1 MIGAIILI
9 FVIAILGAA
18 FTTPLQNQVTSWSD
32 NLTTNGQTTA
42 AAVVSLIPLL
52 FWVLLAEFRAVHPT
66 GMPIRDY
73 PGRGRDVLGIRARA
87 LSP

>member
-1 MIGAIILI
+1 MPNVSARGMIGAIILI

-52 FWVLLAEFRAVHPT
+52 FWVLLAVGIILVVVEMF
-66 GMPIRDY
+66 
-73 PGRGRDVLGIRARA
+73 LGSEHG
-87 LSP
+87 L